1 MTKIQESK
9 DPENLICSDSLSI
22 NRLALEQMN
31 SKIMLLSKFIFLL
44 DDQVKEFIQDG
55 YAFASSFVLKQEAED
70 AKMSDEN

>member
-1 MTKIQESK
+1 
-9 DPENLICSDSLSI
+9 
-22 NRLALEQMN
+22 
-31 SKIMLLSKFIFLL
+31 MLLSKFIFFL